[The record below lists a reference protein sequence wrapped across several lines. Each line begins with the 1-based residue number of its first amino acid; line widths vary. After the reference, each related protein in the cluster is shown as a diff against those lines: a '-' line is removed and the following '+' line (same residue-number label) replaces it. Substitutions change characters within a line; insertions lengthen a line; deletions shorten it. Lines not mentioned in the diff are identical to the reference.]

1 MSYGHLIGEVVRR
14 VSGRT
19 LKQFVAEEI
28 AEALS
33 ADFQISC
40 HKADFGHTAD
50 IVPLDGDQT
59 GILPMDQWGELMLK
73 TFTGPIVTA
82 DVANSDA
89 WRAADIGA
97 VNGHG
102 NARSLVRLL
111 SSISLGGTVDG
122 IQLLRPATVEQV
134 FNTFCDGPDVV
145 LAEQSVR
152 WGLGFGLPQTQT
164 VPFVPNG
171 KRCSWGGWGGSWA
184 TMNPDEDAT
193 FAYVMNKM
201 GGGLLGSERTSTYM
215 NIFYEALR

>member
-28 AEALS
+28 AEPLS
-33 ADFQISC
+33 ADFQIGC
-40 HKADFGHTAD
+40 HNADFGRTAD
-50 IVPLDGDQT
+50 IVPLDGNQT
-59 GILPMDQWGELMLK
+59 GILPIDQWGELMLK

-134 FNTFCDGPDVV
+134 FNTFCHGPDVV
-145 LAEQSVR
+145 LAEQSAC

-164 VPFVPNG
+164 VPFVPTRQAQRPIPA
-171 KRCSWGGWGGSWA
+171 KRCRSRHA
-184 TMNPDEDAT
+184 A
-193 FAYVMNKM
+193 A
-201 GGGLLGSERTSTYM
+201 
-215 NIFYEALR
+215 